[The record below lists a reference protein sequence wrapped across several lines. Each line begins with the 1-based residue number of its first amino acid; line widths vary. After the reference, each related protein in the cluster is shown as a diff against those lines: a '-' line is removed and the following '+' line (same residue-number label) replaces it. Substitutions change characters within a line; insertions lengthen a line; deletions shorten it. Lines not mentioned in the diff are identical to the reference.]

1 MQVGTLRRS
10 QLRSTERKMGQR
22 GVLPQMPTEAVMI
35 IGFII
40 GGVVGFMAGAVV
52 IIAIAVPRF

>member
-1 MQVGTLRRS
+1 
-10 QLRSTERKMGQR
+10 
-22 GVLPQMPTEAVMI
+22 MPTEAVMI